1 MTEQPEPRGSCLRVE
16 SCLFGAVAL
25 FVVMLIGLLVL
36 AAIRFQDRP
45 SSVDER
51 PTPITL
57 APRP

>member
-16 SCLFGAVAL
+16 SCLFAAVAL

-45 SSVDER
+45 SSVDDGPAPATVAP
-51 PTPITL
+51 PT
-57 APRP
+57 